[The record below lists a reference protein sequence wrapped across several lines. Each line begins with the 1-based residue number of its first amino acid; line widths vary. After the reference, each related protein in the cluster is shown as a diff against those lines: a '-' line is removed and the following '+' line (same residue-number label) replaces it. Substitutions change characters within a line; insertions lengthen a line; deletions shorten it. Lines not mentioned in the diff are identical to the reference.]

1 MSLETFWPQSL
12 QKMPRPAKKTAK
24 KDSAAEGSADK
35 PEQSQADAG
44 SEADLSPALA
54 KALQIMTEKISN
66 AIDEKLGPLAETVH
80 NHTQQLESVN
90 GRLDEAERRIMAV
103 EAFSED
109 AQSRVFNLEKQ
120 VAMLTE
126 HIDDLE
132 NRGRRKNIRIL
143 GLHEE
148 VEGTNAVTFL
158 ESWIPEFFGL
168 HTKSGRI
175 KIERAHRTL
184 APKPGAK
191 DRPRPLIVR
200 FHNYGDK
207 QRVLDAC
214 RKRSASADGDLRYE
228 DSKISCYQDFSASVI
243 RKRKDFNAVK
253 QRLRDMGARYAMLYP
268 AKLRVNIG
276 STLKVFETPAAVSQ
290 YLDKSDSNSSAS
302 T

>member
-12 QKMPRPAKKTAK
+12 PKMPRPAKKTAK
-24 KDSAAEGSADK
+24 KDSTAEGSADE

-44 SEADLSPALA
+44 SEAELSPALA

-66 AIDEKLGPLAETVH
+66 AIDEKFGLLAETVN

-90 GRLDEAERRIMAV
+90 GRLDEAERRIMVV
-103 EAFSED
+103 EASSED
-109 AQSRVFNLEKQ
+109 AQSRACTLEKQ
-120 VAMLTE
+120 VATLTE

-143 GLHEE
+143 GLREE
-148 VEGTNAVTFL
+148 VEGANAVTFL
-158 ESWIPEFFGL
+158 ESWIPKFLGL

-175 KIERAHRTL
+175 KIERAHRTP

-207 QRVLDAC
+207 QRVLDAS
-214 RKRSASADGDLRYE
+214 RKRSADGDLRYE
-228 DSKISCYQDFSASVI
+228 DNKISFYQDFSASVI
-243 RKRKDFNAVK
+243 RKRKEFNTVK
-253 QRLRDMGARYAMLYP
+253 QRLQDMGARYAMLYP
-268 AKLRVNIG
+268 AKLQVNIG
-276 STLKVFETPAAVSQ
+276 STLKVFETAAAVSQ
-290 YLDKSDSNSSAS
+290 YLDKSDSNSS

>member
-1 MSLETFWPQSL
+1 MSLETFWSQSL
-12 QKMPRPAKKTAK
+12 PKMPKPAKKTGK
-24 KDSAAEGSADK
+24 KDSTSEGLADE

-44 SEADLSPALA
+44 SEAELSPALA

-80 NHTQQLESVN
+80 GHTQQLESVN

-103 EAFSED
+103 EALSED
-109 AQSRVFNLEKQ
+109 AQSRVSTLEKQ
-120 VAMLTE
+120 VAVLTE

-143 GLHEE
+143 GLREE

-158 ESWIPEFFGL
+158 ESWIPEFLGL
-168 HTKSGRI
+168 HAKSGRI

-184 APKPGAK
+184 APKPGTK
-191 DRPRPLIVR
+191 NRPRPLIVR

-207 QRVLDAC
+207 QRVLAAS
-214 RKRSASADGDLRYE
+214 RKRSADGDLRYE
-228 DSKISCYQDFSASVI
+228 DSKISFYQDFSVSVM
-243 RKRKDFNAVK
+243 RKRNDFNAVK
-253 QRLRDMGARYAMLYP
+253 QRLRDMGAHYAMLYP
-268 AKLRVNIG
+268 AKLRVNFG
-276 STLKVFETPAAVSQ
+276 STFKVFETAAAVSQ
-290 YLDKSDSNSSAS
+290 YLDKSVSNSS

>member
-12 QKMPRPAKKTAK
+12 PKMPRPAKKTAK
-24 KDSAAEGSADK
+24 KYSTADGSADE

-44 SEADLSPALA
+44 SEAELSPAHA

-90 GRLDEAERRIMAV
+90 NRLDEAERRIMAV
-103 EAFSED
+103 EASSED
-109 AQSRVFNLEKQ
+109 AQSRAFALEKQ

-143 GLHEE
+143 GLREE
-148 VEGTNAVTFL
+148 VEGANAVTFL
-158 ESWIPEFFGL
+158 ESWIPEFLGL

-191 DRPRPLIVR
+191 DRPRALVVR

-207 QRVLDAC
+207 QRVLDAS
-214 RKRSASADGDLRYE
+214 RRRSADGDLRYE
-228 DSKISCYQDFSASVI
+228 DSKVSFYQDFSASVI
-243 RKRKDFNAVK
+243 RKRKEFNAVK
-253 QRLRDMGARYAMLYP
+253 QRLRDMGACYAMLYP
-268 AKLRVNIG
+268 AKL
-276 STLKVFETPAAVSQ
+276 
-290 YLDKSDSNSSAS
+290 
-302 T
+302 